1 MRRLFSLCFALLLG
15 LTAAAEDRVS
25 WEITPRITAPGQ
37 PFRLQIIVESDVVLG
52 GAQQAGK
59 EIRPP
64 RGMALR
70 LSGQIVRSDS
80 NEATINYSGVAPEQE
95 GEYIIPAFNLR
106 FARKMIAVEPI
117 KLTVSKSVAYR
128 RTAQARAELAIPDRT
143 FYVGELIRGSIRMR
157 GGEDE
162 TVVASFGLE
171 SVAEGFTLSVTADR
185 QPLPEELGQGMQ
197 TTFELTPIREGVSEL
212 ALNGTM
218 LIQGAAVSAFSNS
231 GRDRPFAF
239 RRKLTIEHVPE
250 RGRPAD
256 WSGAIGTFAAEAVQV
271 SKDKP
276 EVGEPIRL
284 RAILTGTG
292 NLDRLITPEIPGSE
306 QWDVLPAQE
315 RRRHSEE
322 QRFFVYTLVPRLP
335 GKLLTP
341 AIRFSTFDPLTKQY
355 SRVEFKPIE
364 VIVTGTAPAKVDLI
378 TADPAAPADTKQ
390 KTVTGLATPEPRR
403 SSALFLG
410 TPSAPLAA
418 SASFWS
424 GNGLL
429 VVLLIAL
436 TATTLYLGYLAAHP
450 EIRIRRRA
458 RSILRASLITAAKA
472 RLESNQRAFALSVT
486 HSLQVGSAALLGA
499 EEAAMTQSDIERAL
513 PGADRTLL
521 DGLFLRAYG
530 ERFAAG
536 APAASAADDAAAL
549 ELVRRLLALL

>member
-1 MRRLFSLCFALLLG
+1 MRRLLSLCFALLLG

-25 WEITPRITAPGQ
+25 WEITPRVTAPGQ
-37 PFRLQIIVESDVVLG
+37 PFRLQIIVESDVILG
-52 GAQQAGK
+52 GAQQAGR
-59 EIRPP
+59 EIKPP

-80 NEATINYSGVAPEQE
+80 NEATINYSGVAPDQE
-95 GEYIIPAFNLR
+95 GEHIIPAFNLR
-106 FARKMIAVEPI
+106 FARKIIAVEPI

-128 RTAQARAELAIPDRT
+128 RTAQARAELVIPDRT
-143 FYVGELIRGSIRMR
+143 FYVGELIRGAIRMR
-157 GGEDE
+157 GGEE
-162 TVVASFGLE
+162 EAVVASFGLE
-171 SVAEGFTLSVTADR
+171 SVAEGFSLSVTADR

-218 LIQGAAVSAFSNS
+218 LIQGAAANPFSNS

-256 WSGAIGTFAAEAVQV
+256 WSGAIGTFTAEAVQV

-284 RAILTGTG
+284 RAILTGSG

-355 SRVEFKPIE
+355 ARVEFKPIE
-364 VIVTGTAPAKVDLI
+364 VVVTGTAPAKVDLI
-378 TADPAAPADTKQ
+378 TADPAAPADTKK
-390 KTVTGLATPEPRR
+390 KTVTGLAAPEPRR
-403 SSALFLG
+403 TSALFLG
-410 TPSAPLAA
+410 TPSAPLASSPA
-418 SASFWS
+418 FWS
-424 GNGLL
+424 GNAIL
-429 VVLLIAL
+429 VTLLIVL
-436 TATTLYLGYLAAHP
+436 TAAVLYLGYLAAHP
-450 EIRIRRRA
+450 QIRIRRRA
-458 RSILRASLITAAKA
+458 RSILRASLAAAETA
-472 RLESNQRAFALSVT
+472 RRQGDQRAFALAIVRA
-486 HSLQVGSAALLGA
+486 LQVGSAARLGA
-499 EEAAMTQSDIERAL
+499 EEAAMIRSDIERAL
-513 PGADRTLL
+513 PGADRALL
-521 DGLFLRAYG
+521 DGLFLRANG
-530 ERFAAG
+530 ERSGADATDAG
-536 APAASAADDAAAL
+536 AAAAL
-549 ELVRRLLALL
+549 GLVRRLLALL

>member
-15 LTAAAEDRVS
+15 LTAAAEDRIS

-306 QWDVLPAQE
+306 QWDILPAQE

-341 AIRFSTFDPLTKQY
+341 AIRFSTFDPLTKKY

-364 VIVTGTAPAKVDLI
+364 VVVTGTAPAKVDLI

-536 APAASAADDAAAL
+536 APDASAADDAAAL